1 MDLKNILQNSSTC
14 DDTTTT
20 TKDKDIPSDKKNES
34 ENNEPIRMHKKPVQ
48 LRDIENRSSNTTRQS
63 SLFDTE
69 EDIKDFLINERKS
82 SLKKQWNKLD
92 IGMKIGRLKLFCE
105 EEQKIKCLSEEEKEI
120 LSKMLIMACHS
131 SKINRNTD
139 VQYDTNECK
148 IITIK
153 PLVFD
158 ITKRKYTLNITST
171 SNKKNDKPKSKSQI
185 DRFIKKSNKK

>member
-14 DDTTTT
+14 DDTTTTT

-82 SLKKQWNKLD
+82 SLKKSGVHL
-92 IGMKIGRLKLFCE
+92 
-105 EEQKIKCLSEEEKEI
+105 
-120 LSKMLIMACHS
+120 H
-131 SKINRNTD
+131 
-139 VQYDTNECK
+139 
-148 IITIK
+148 
-153 PLVFD
+153 
-158 ITKRKYTLNITST
+158 
-171 SNKKNDKPKSKSQI
+171 
-185 DRFIKKSNKK
+185 